1 MLSCLPAQRR
11 MPVRKCM
18 IILTALLLL
27 VLCGCGHGKYQEEE
41 PQGTACVLHVPPK
54 YEYNEAGRLIRQT
67 EFNMDGSPACEIL
80 YQYNDNGTCA
90 RYDHYNMVG
99 ELLQE
104 SIYEWDGDT
113 YTLHITYHQNGV
125 KTAFHKCGYD
135 AKGRVIRREVYDAA
149 DVLQYTDL
157 LEYNDGKDWLKKK
170 THRKSDGTYSVTN
183 YDRWGQFIEET
194 WYRADGRLL
203 FEE

>member
-1 MLSCLPAQRR
+1 
-11 MPVRKCM
+11 M
-18 IILTALLLL
+18 IILAALLLL
-27 VLCGCGHGKYQEEE
+27 VLCGCVEAAPIADHLY
-41 PQGTACVLHVPPK
+41 VPLK

-67 EFNMDGSPACEIL
+67 EFNIDGSPAYEIR
-80 YQYNDNGTCA
+80 YQYNDDGTHA
-90 RYDHYNMVG
+90 RYDHYNMAG

-113 YTLHITYHQNGV
+113 YTLHITYYQNGV

-149 DVLQYTDL
+149 DVLQY
-157 LEYNDGKDWLKKK
+157 NDGKDWLKKK

-183 YDRWGQFIEET
+183 YDRWGQFIDET
-194 WYRADGRLL
+194 WYQADGRLL

>member
-1 MLSCLPAQRR
+1 MSSRLPAQRR

-18 IILTALLLL
+18 IILAALLLL
-27 VLCGCGHGKYQEEE
+27 FLCGCVEAAPIADHLY
-41 PQGTACVLHVPPK
+41 VPPK

-67 EFNMDGSPACEIL
+67 EFNMDGSPAYEIR
-80 YQYNDNGTCA
+80 YQYNDDGTHA
-90 RYDHYNMVG
+90 RYDHYNMAG

-113 YTLHITYHQNGV
+113 YTLHITYYQNDV

-135 AKGRVIRREVYDAA
+135 AKGHVIRREVYDAA

-170 THRKSDGTYSVTN
+170 THRMPDNTYSVTN
-183 YDRWGQFIEET
+183 YDRWGQFIDET
-194 WYRADGRLL
+194 WYQADGRLL